1 MALEFLKTPISM
13 EEPGGPDL
21 WGQDDP
27 AYAEYFF
34 DAQGRLPE
42 VDDYVQLTRLE
53 SEGAKAIFDPK
64 SVDLKA
70 ELAQLDPLMQR
81 VRDVRLVVLRAQWGI
96 LAGNLAICVESVAGL
111 ADMLEALPDAA
122 HPLIEDGPA
131 DRVDAINDLAQ
142 MGAMI
147 LPLRYLRLAGTD
159 VSLRQG
165 MVTDGRATAHPH
177 ETDLTQ
183 DALLRDL
190 TREDE
195 AVEATRGQLKVFKTA
210 LERIAMACLG
220 HDMPH
225 TPQLKTLEQEVQ
237 AVLDLLDAARPDTSP
252 EALAGKAEAEETEA
266 TTGTG
271 SGAAPTQPPGEIGSH
286 EEARA
291 RLVAVET
298 YFGRYEPSSA
308 AVLLVTQARLL
319 IGKSLIEAFD
329 TLSPNRASEAKMAIL
344 SDNGFT
350 LSHPRMSELAQ
361 QIEIMPEPEP
371 DPIPQTPTPEPP
383 APDAAAEDTGGP
395 DTAGRDAPAPQP
407 DVAPPQPKPD
417 MPKPV
422 VIRSASEAADHML
435 AVEAYFKTMEK
446 SSPVPILLA
455 RARGYI
461 GKDFEALLKEFI
473 PKPDY

>member
-27 AYAEYFF
+27 AYSEYFF

-42 VDDYVQLTRLE
+42 VDDYVQLARLD

-70 ELAQLDPLMQR
+70 ELAQIDPLMQR

-96 LAGNLAICVESVAGL
+96 LAGNLATCVESVTGL
-111 ADMLEALPDAA
+111 ADMVEALPDAA

-165 MVTDGRATAHPH
+165 MVADGRATAHPH

-190 TREDE
+190 AREDE
-195 AVEATRGQLKVFKTA
+195 AVEATRGQLKEFKTA

-220 HDMPH
+220 HDIPH

-252 EALAGKAEAEETEA
+252 EALAEKTEAEESDGPPP
-266 TTGTG
+266 GTG
-271 SGAAPTQPPGEIGSH
+271 STPTQPPGDIRSH
-286 EEARA
+286 DEARD

-371 DPIPQTPTPEPP
+371 DPIPEPPTPEPP
-383 APDAAAEDTGGP
+383 APDAPSGDMDGLETGDP
-395 DTAGRDAPAPQP
+395 EASASQSAPPPAPQ
-407 DVAPPQPKPD
+407 KPD